1 MFSEALQTPKK
12 SLKKVNE
19 IQVKKDTSEINL
31 QKLQSRLDTIE
42 EKLQIVGETSGRL
55 DQSET
60 SVTGHDHE
68 ITYLYKTNRRF

>member
-19 IQVKKDTSEINL
+19 IQVKKDTSEIDL

-42 EKLQIVGETSGRL
+42 EKLQIVGETSG
-55 DQSET
+55 
-60 SVTGHDHE
+60 
-68 ITYLYKTNRRF
+68 